1 MSDSLGWTN
10 LVIRADGTVD
20 VDALAGILLVTKA
33 DLVSATGLSGD
44 ASESSQECSEAAQ
57 RRFLALTRI
66 LERTA
71 PWAGHPRIAFAWFR
85 SQPLPSFGDL
95 TAEDLLKMGRLS
107 ALEGYLDRVA
117 AGGYAYF
124 R

>member
-1 MSDSLGWTN
+1 MSDRLGWTN
-10 LVIRADGTVD
+10 RVIRADGTVD

-33 DLVSATGLSGD
+33 DLVAAAGLSLGD
-44 ASESSQECSEAAQ
+44 APESSQRCSEAAQ

-71 PWAGHPRIAFAWFR
+71 PWAGHPRTAFAWFR

-95 TAEDLLKMGRLS
+95 TAEDLLKMGRVS
-107 ALEGYLDRVA
+107 AVEGYLDRVA
-117 AGGYAYF
+117 AGGYA
-124 R
+124 

>member
-10 LVIRADGTVD
+10 RVIRANGTVD

-33 DLVSATGLSGD
+33 DLVAATGLSLGD
-44 ASESSQECSEAAQ
+44 VPEGSQECSEAAQ

-71 PWAGHPRIAFAWFR
+71 PWAAHPRIAFAWYR
-85 SQPLPSFGDL
+85 SQPLPSFGDM
-95 TAEDLLKMGRLS
+95 TAEDLLKMDR
-107 ALEGYLDRVA
+107 AAAVEAYLARIE
-117 AGGYAYF
+117 AGGYA
-124 R
+124 